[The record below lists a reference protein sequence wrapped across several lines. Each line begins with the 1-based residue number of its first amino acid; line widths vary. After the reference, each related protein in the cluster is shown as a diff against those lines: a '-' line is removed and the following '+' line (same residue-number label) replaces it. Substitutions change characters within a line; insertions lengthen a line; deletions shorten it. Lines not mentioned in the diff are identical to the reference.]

1 MNSIVLER
9 AISQIILL
17 GFPKQIFWGKNG
29 EGGGL
34 TVMLDLSSSLL
45 LWKCGG
51 VKCDKSSVKC
61 VQALGQ
67 VDAGADAAVRGTL
80 HGLPAHV
87 LRRRQPGSR
96 DHLVVH

>member
-1 MNSIVLER
+1 MR
-9 AISQIILL
+9 
-17 GFPKQIFWGKNG
+17 
-29 EGGGL
+29 GGGSYSD
-34 TVMLDLSSSLL
+34 VDLSSSLL

-51 VKCDKSSVKC
+51 VKCDNSSLKC

-96 DHLVVH
+96 AHLVVH